1 MPHTLRKNEKFTY
14 SHQRIFR
21 QINQH
26 LAIYLVKPLLSR
38 NFCQKSATV
47 NLRNFH
53 IVGYN
58 FRYFIDAFLISER
71 TCSCPCC
78 RFELPT
84 DDKDYEEM
92 RKQKKRM
99 KQRKE
104 DIENLHNSMFG

>member
-1 MPHTLRKNEKFTY
+1 MLFV
-14 SHQRIFR
+14 I
-21 QINQH
+21 
-26 LAIYLVKPLLSR
+26 L
-38 NFCQKSATV
+38 
-47 NLRNFH
+47 
-53 IVGYN
+53 
-58 FRYFIDAFLISER
+58 ER

-99 KQRKE
+99 KQREE